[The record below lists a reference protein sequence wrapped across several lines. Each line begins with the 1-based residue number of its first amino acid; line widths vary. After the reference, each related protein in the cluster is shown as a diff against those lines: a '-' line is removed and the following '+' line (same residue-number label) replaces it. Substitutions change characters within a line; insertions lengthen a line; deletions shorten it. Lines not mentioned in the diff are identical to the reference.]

1 LIANKVHRT
10 CMMLRLAEGTLV
22 LKLERIPTYLHLE
35 IVMDKKRILGHSRKT
50 R

>member
-1 LIANKVHRT
+1 MHDVAACSGNFGIEAGKD
-10 CMMLRLAEGTLV
+10 
-22 LKLERIPTYLHLE
+22 TYLHLE